1 MARRGVGSIGR
12 SIGFLIALL
21 GLAGSCAPGVDHAAQ
36 VPEGY
41 AASYATLIGE
51 GTKEGRLVIWS
62 TTDER
67 VVRDL
72 LTAFAAAYPGID
84 VAYHDLPA
92 REVHDRFLA
101 GAKAGR
107 ASPDLLMS
115 SAMDM
120 QIKLV
125 NDGYAQR
132 YDSPERAHLP
142 DWANWKNQAWGATA
156 EPVVIVYN
164 RKLLPAD
171 RVPRNHMEFVRLLE
185 RRDPALRGRV
195 ATYDP
200 ARSSVGYLCLSQDNA
215 ISGHVWQMAH
225 GLGANRARFF
235 PTSEEVIQD
244 VASGR
249 SVIGYNALG
258 SYALDEAARNPDLGV
273 VFPSDYTLVMSR
285 IAMIPIAS
293 RHPNAARLFMDF
305 LLSARGQA
313 LLARHAMPSVRGDVA
328 RPAEL
333 RGTKSPMR
341 AVRVGPELL
350 IAQDKLTRN
359 RFMKQWN
366 REIAA
371 GAESDP
377 REGGVTASN

>member
-1 MARRGVGSIGR
+1 MRPRRIR

-21 GLAGSCAPGVDHAAQ
+21 GLAGGCVPQADHAAQ
-36 VPEGY
+36 VPDGY
-41 AASYATLIGE
+41 AASYATLIGQ
-51 GTKEGRLVIWS
+51 GTREGRLVIWS
-62 TTDER
+62 TTDEKI
-67 VVRDL
+67 VRDL
-72 LTAFAAAYPGID
+72 LTAFEATYPGIRI
-84 VAYHDLPA
+84 AYHDLPA
-92 REVHDRFLA
+92 RDVHDRFLA

-107 ASPDLLMS
+107 PGPDLLLS
-115 SAMDM
+115 SSMDM

-125 NDGYAQR
+125 NDGYAER
-132 YDSPERAHLP
+132 YESPERAHLP

-164 RKLLPAD
+164 KKMLPAG
-171 RVPRNHMEFVRLLE
+171 RIPRNHMDFVRLLE
-185 RRDPALRGRV
+185 RRDPDLRGRI

-200 ARSSVGYLCLSQDNA
+200 AGSSVGYLCLSQDNA

-258 SYALDEAARNPDLGV
+258 SYALDEAAQNPDLGV

-285 IAMIPIAS
+285 IAIIPTRS
-293 RHPNAARLFMDF
+293 RHPNAARLFLDF
-305 LLSARGQA
+305 MLSAKGQS
-313 LLARHAMPSVRGDVA
+313 LLASHAMPSVRSDVA
-328 RPAEL
+328 RPPQL
-333 RGTKSPMR
+333 RGTTSPMR

-366 REIAA
+366 RELAA
-371 GAESDP
+371 GAATIE
-377 REGGVTASN
+377 

>member
-1 MARRGVGSIGR
+1 MRSRSIRG
-12 SIGFLIALL
+12 IGFLIAIL
-21 GLAGSCAPGVDHAAQ
+21 GLSGSCAPANDHAAQ
-36 VPEGY
+36 VPDGY
-41 AASYATLIGE
+41 AASYATLVE
-51 GTKEGRLVIWS
+51 DSVREGRLVIWS
-62 TTDER
+62 TTDEK

-72 LTAFAAAYPGID
+72 LSAFEAAYPKIKVG
-84 VAYHDLPA
+84 YHDLSA
-92 REVHDRFLA
+92 RDVNDRFLA
-101 GAKAGR
+101 GVRVGR

-132 YDSPERAHLP
+132 YDSPERDDLP
-142 DWANWKNQAWGATA
+142 DWANWKNQAWGVTA

-164 RKLLPAD
+164 KKLLPPA
-171 RVPRNHMEFVRLLE
+171 RVPRNHMDFVRLLE
-185 RRDPALRGRV
+185 RRDRDLQGRV

-200 ARSSVGYLCLSQDNA
+200 AQSSVGYLCLSQDNA

-235 PTSEEVIQD
+235 RTSEEVIRD

-258 SYALDEAARNPDLGV
+258 SYALDEAAQNPDLGV

-285 IAMIPIAS
+285 IAMIPTDA
-293 RHPNAARLFMDF
+293 RHPNAARLFLDF
-305 LLSARGQA
+305 LLSAKGQS
-313 LLARHAMPSVRGDVA
+313 LLARHSMPSVRGDVA
-328 RPAEL
+328 RPARL
-333 RGTKSPMR
+333 RDTTSPMR

-359 RFMKQWN
+359 RFMKQWS

-371 GAESDP
+371 GATSLE
-377 REGGVTASN
+377 